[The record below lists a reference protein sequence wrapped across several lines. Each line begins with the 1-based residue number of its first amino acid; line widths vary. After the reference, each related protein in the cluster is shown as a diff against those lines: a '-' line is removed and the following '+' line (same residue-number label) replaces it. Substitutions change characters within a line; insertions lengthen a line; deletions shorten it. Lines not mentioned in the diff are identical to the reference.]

1 MRSVYFLLLLG
12 LPFAFAAS
20 YCNGSFKP
28 TSFICNK
35 FQFDKL
41 KSAGHC
47 TDSKKKTSGTFK
59 GLKLSNCTT

>member
-1 MRSVYFLLLLG
+1 MRIVYLFLVG
-12 LPFAFAAS
+12 LPFAFAGS
-20 YCNGSFKP
+20 YCTGSFKP
-28 TSFICNK
+28 TKSICNK

-41 KSAGHC
+41 NSAGYC